1 MPQNEMVLKG
11 KKGES
16 DTSDVD
22 FDTKSHYNNDM
33 NENSKTDKSLKTLE
47 MQFIT
52 LEGEQKL
59 LDYKI
64 NSILFIFHG
73 NYAFMHHGFLVKP
86 GMTHLEN
93 ACNCHSCES
102 RNPCPLTVKKIFTL
116 LFKEDTINNSFALLT
131 TQMNNTKEN
140 LTKRIDSSE
149 KNLRQQID
157 NNKDNLN
164 KRIDSSEKNLSQKID
179 DSEKNLS
186 QRIESLGKSLES
198 LGKSI
203 DDKTSSKINEAKVQ
217 LVLWILTA
225 FSLLL
230 AILKYWK

>member
-1 MPQNEMVLKG
+1 MDKMDNIARMDDFQKKRGGTKSMPQNEMVLKG

-59 LDYKI
+59 LDYK
-64 NSILFIFHG
+64 
-73 NYAFMHHGFLVKP
+73 
-86 GMTHLEN
+86 
-93 ACNCHSCES
+93 
-102 RNPCPLTVKKIFTL
+102 
-116 LFKEDTINNSFALLT
+116 INNSFALLT